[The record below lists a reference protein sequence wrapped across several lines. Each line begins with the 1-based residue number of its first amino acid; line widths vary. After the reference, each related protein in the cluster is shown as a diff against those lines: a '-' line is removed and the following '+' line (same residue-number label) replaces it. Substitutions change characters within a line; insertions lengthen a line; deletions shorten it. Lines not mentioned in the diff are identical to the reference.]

1 MTRTKLMTLIFV
13 AGTGFVLSGIWT
25 RWLLE
30 DRLLQTGAVLL
41 TVWLVDRL
49 VGPPGTI

>member
-1 MTRTKLMTLIFV
+1 MRNLINVLFV
-13 AGTGFVLSGIWT
+13 AGVGFVLAGIWT

-41 TVWLVDRL
+41 LVAVVVRVYQDR
-49 VGPPGTI
+49 